1 MGPELAASTLIP
13 VQGGLHLLNI
23 RSQSRGHT
31 RTLSSAYGNRQTSPM
46 GPWSNGKSG
55 RALIATLIGSGSDT
69 GFPAGT
75 GVHAFSIL
83 GFRLSAVAGLCGCH
97 AVLIF
102 VCRPGS
108 AAIRVIASRRLPVVA
123 YFATRCGGPALCK
136 RVDRKAKACN
146 CNKSFHDFPLTAAR
160 RR

>member
-23 RSQSRGHT
+23 RSQSRGRT
-31 RTLSSAYGNRQTSPM
+31 RTLSSAYGNRLRSPM
-46 GPWSNGKSG
+46 GPWSNGKPG
-55 RALIATLIGSGSDT
+55 RASITTLIGSGSDT